1 MTILFEKLL
10 ENPEKTMTS
19 IIQRVATGPQM
30 SKSISYDEARAG
42 MRLVLEELA
51 DPIQSAVF
59 LIGLRVKRETD
70 DENKG
75 VLQGIRDNTKTVVAD
90 VDELVDIADPYNGY
104 GRSLPSSPFLPVLLA
119 EAGAPAVSHGI
130 ETVGPKF
137 GVTHNQV
144 LQAAGVSVELT
155 GEEAGKQ
162 ISNPEIGWAYVD
174 QSSFVRACLG
184 LRIFEKEL

>member
-1 MTILFEKLL
+1 MTLLFEKLL

-119 EAGAPAVSHGI
+119 EAGAPAVSH
-130 ETVGPKF
+130 
-137 GVTHNQV
+137 
-144 LQAAGVSVELT
+144 
-155 GEEAGKQ
+155 
-162 ISNPEIGWAYVD
+162 
-174 QSSFVRACLG
+174 
-184 LRIFEKEL
+184 